1 METSSGMGTKKTGA
15 DLQGEPRRDPSAERT
30 FGKAICEK
38 GVSRSDRRL
47 GKRRAMRV
55 GAVLSNWVMEL
66 IVLALVSLVGRLFC
80 SMASGFNSLAETL
93 GAPHLHWKGFCFC
106 GVVWRGAA
114 HPPGAQRSGAC
125 PPVRAIRFPAER
137 SEAKRSEAG
146 ALPRTYAQLGV
157 DHYRKTYRILNY
169 RIPYQSGRGLSYQS
183 GRISRTKVAVDNLRN
198 QQGFQHD
205 VPKWP

>member
-137 SEAKRSEAG
+137 SEAKRSEAK
-146 ALPRTYAQLGV
+146 R
-157 DHYRKTYRILNY
+157 
-169 RIPYQSGRGLSYQS
+169 SGCFAS
-183 GRISRTKVAVDNLRN
+183 NLCTAW
-198 QQGFQHD
+198 G
-205 VPKWP
+205 

>member
-93 GAPHLHWKGFCFC
+93 GAPTFIGKVFAFASAGWC
-106 GVVWRGAA
+106 G
-114 HPPGAQRSGAC
+114 GAQ
-125 PPVRAIRFPAER
+125 PIHQVR
-137 SEAKRSEAG
+137 SEAEPVRPLGRS
-146 ALPRTYAQLGV
+146 ALPSPRFPQVLC
-157 DHYRKTYRILNY
+157 
-169 RIPYQSGRGLSYQS
+169 
-183 GRISRTKVAVDNLRN
+183 
-198 QQGFQHD
+198 
-205 VPKWP
+205 